1 MKSKFLSIAVALTA
15 CFSLG
20 LIQFANA
27 ATPASTTVTIKANGD
42 VGGRVKSSK
51 PKKCADGRKII
62 LIQQMGAQQDP
73 SVDEK
78 TGLSDTASKS
88 GDHYEWSLGQPG
100 LAAGKYYAKAKKI
113 PGKCKGDRSK
123 TVTVS

>member
-1 MKSKFLSIAVALTA
+1 MKSKLLSITVALTA

-20 LIQFANA
+20 LIQFASA
-27 ATPASTTVTIKANGD
+27 ATPASTTVTIKVNGD

-51 PKKCADGRKII
+51 PKKCADERKII
-62 LIQQMGAQQDP
+62 LIEQMGAQQDP

-78 TGLSDTASKS
+78 TGLSDTSSKS

-100 LAAGKYYAKAKKI
+100 LDPGKYYAKAKKKA
-113 PGKCKGDRSK
+113 GCKADRSR
-123 TVTVS
+123 TVTIS